1 MKQNE
6 GYQDFDKQVQQLLGQ
21 ASEPVPEG
29 AWEAIAARLAAGTP
43 AATAAG
49 AKAGTVAGSRKAVI
63 LKWVRRTGF
72 AVAGVAAAVL
82 LAVLLWNRPE
92 ETTDNKLAVVTEQ
105 AQDETLAAIP
115 EPIAASPEYST
126 VHHEQH
132 AVSAEQSAGQA
143 STAPSTPISGRS
155 ASEQNAIAV
164 SGTTSAQ
171 SIVIAAQGAV
181 FAQDETQ
188 ATGTQAKS
196 QAMEVRTDSRTAES
210 QAEPQL
216 AEPRTEPQIAE
227 AEVQP
232 IDWDHLPD
240 WEEEQAEKKL
250 KKHQPNGFHLAAY
263 TNALSNFTSKKSGQY
278 TGYSGV
284 SGSARPDHSYFDD
297 ENRESN
303 YSIPLTFGLNVTYDI
318 LPRFSMG
325 VGINYTRLS
334 RHFAA
339 TYYQLQTDGTF
350 DAGTDYDNVYNIQQF
365 IGIPLSVYY
374 HIVRTKHINFYVYA
388 NGTVEKC
395 IGNAWTANNRAV
407 NYNEPV
413 KGVQFN
419 AGAGLGVDF
428 MLAPLVSIYLDP
440 NVKYYFGL
448 NQPKSIRT
456 KQPFMLGFEAGV
468 RFHL

>member
-1 MKQNE
+1 MKQNDS
-6 GYQDFDKQVQQLLGQ
+6 YQDFDKQVQQLLGQ

-29 AWEAIAARLAAGTP
+29 AWKAIAARLAAGTG
-43 AATAAG
+43 AAT
-49 AKAGTVAGSRKAVI
+49 RKAVI

-82 LAVLLWNRPE
+82 LAILLWNNPE
-92 ETTDNKLAVVTEQ
+92 QTSDDQLAVVTEQ
-105 AQDETLAAIP
+105 TSDDQLAVVTESSQDKTLVQNGES
-115 EPIAASPEYST
+115 EPITVTPEQTQKEMFAQNVGLRQKSVASP
-126 VHHEQH
+126 
-132 AVSAEQSAGQA
+132 
-143 STAPSTPISGRS
+143 
-155 ASEQNAIAV
+155 
-164 SGTTSAQ
+164 
-171 SIVIAAQGAV
+171 VIAAEQGTEQSDV
-181 FAQDETQ
+181 TSE
-188 ATGTQAKS
+188 
-196 QAMEVRTDSRTAES
+196 EAEG
-210 QAEPQL
+210 L
-216 AEPRTEPQIAE
+216 AETAQSVIVAQSVAAQSTEVPAQVEAQPAE
-227 AEVQP
+227 AQVQP

-240 WEEEQAEKKL
+240 LEEEQAGKKF

-263 TNALSNFTSKKSGQY
+263 TNALSNFTNNKSGQY

-284 SGSARPDHSYFDD
+284 AGDKRPDHSYV
-297 ENRESN
+297 EEIGESS

-325 VGINYTRLS
+325 IGLNYTRLS
-334 RHFAA
+334 RHFAG
-339 TYYQLQTDGTF
+339 TYYQLQADGTF
-350 DAGTDYDNVYNIQQF
+350 DAGTDYDNIYNIQQF
-365 IGIPLSVYY
+365 IGVPITAYF
-374 HIVRTKHINFYVYA
+374 HIVRTKRINFYVYA

-395 IGNAWTANNRAV
+395 LANTWTANNRTV

-428 MLAPLVSIYLDP
+428 MLAPVVSIYLDP

-456 KQPFMLGFEAGV
+456 KQPFMFGFEAGV